1 MAATILTTNN
11 SLDDNN
17 TTFGECLKL
26 PYYCG
31 EVESWMVATNV
42 FFILINIISCL
53 VTLVANTLF
62 LVVYFRTRA
71 LRNPHYF
78 FLMLLAITDIS
89 VGLISQPLFIA
100 RKFMEIYTVH
110 DCVLW
115 TAMRASVYYFSGI
128 SFLTI
133 TLVSI
138 ERWFAVCRPI
148 KHRRDVTPKR
158 MAVVAFIVWL
168 IWFIFPVVRFAVP
181 KFYRAFGML
190 VGGIIVAIFLINTR
204 LYVKIQRSVREGK
217 LRFAGKEEQ
226 KSSKEQVN
234 FKKEGRMAKT
244 VAVLLVVMVL
254 AYLPTAIGLT
264 YKALRGVNTLYL
276 FVFLPLADTLVLIN
290 SSFNPLFYCYRNR
303 NIRMAIKKRMSSRTT
318 SSMNC
323 DSSANNQSTSKI

>member
-1 MAATILTTNN
+1 
-11 SLDDNN
+11 
-17 TTFGECLKL
+17 
-26 PYYCG
+26 
-31 EVESWMVATNV
+31 
-42 FFILINIISCL
+42 
-53 VTLVANTLF
+53 
-62 LVVYFRTRA
+62 
-71 LRNPHYF
+71 
-78 FLMLLAITDIS
+78 MLLAITDIS

-100 RKFMEIYTVH
+100 RKFMEIYAVH

-148 KHRRDVTPKR
+148 QHRSDVTPNR
-158 MAVVAFIVWL
+158 MAVVAFIVWA

-181 KFYRAFGML
+181 KLYRAFGML
-190 VGGIIVAIFLINTR
+190 IGGIIVTIFVVNTR
-204 LYVKIQRSVREGK
+204 LYVKIQRSVREGQ
-217 LRFAGKEEQ
+217 LRFAGKEQQ
-226 KSSKEQVN
+226 KRTKGEVN

-244 VAVLLVVMVL
+244 VAVLLVVMVM

-290 SSFNPLFYCYRNR
+290 SSFNPLFYCYRNA
-303 NIRMAIKKRMSSRTT
+303 NIRMAIKKRISSKTS
-318 SSMNC
+318 SSMNFE
-323 DSSANNQSTSKI
+323 SSVNNQSTSKM